1 MIPCSLRGSETFGY
15 AVNLLQSGA
24 ECWNVEDPPAED
36 WVEWN
41 GIFFYKDGMDQFI
54 EWTHKRKNS
63 HYISM
68 IR

>member
-1 MIPCSLRGSETFGY
+1 MIKKSYLYEGERYLSAIGDISEYRKCGS
-15 AVNLLQSGA
+15 
-24 ECWNVEDPPAED
+24 
-36 WVEWN
+36 
-41 GIFFYKDGMDQFI
+41 I

>member
-1 MIPCSLRGSETFGY
+1 MRNSDCGFIIGK
-15 AVNLLQSGA
+15 NLILI
-24 ECWNVEDPPAED
+24 VRYIILLP
-36 WVEWN
+36 
-41 GIFFYKDGMDQFI
+41 K

>member
-1 MIPCSLRGSETFGY
+1 MTQIQKIKRKLIHRSPRLAGLQSLRS
-15 AVNLLQSGA
+15 VNCQS
-24 ECWNVEDPPAED
+24 
-36 WVEWN
+36 
-41 GIFFYKDGMDQFI
+41 I

>member
-1 MIPCSLRGSETFGY
+1 M
-15 AVNLLQSGA
+15 VNEFKLLIRVLFDSGFLQ
-24 ECWNVEDPPAED
+24 
-36 WVEWN
+36 
-41 GIFFYKDGMDQFI
+41 II

>member
-1 MIPCSLRGSETFGY
+1 M
-15 AVNLLQSGA
+15 
-24 ECWNVEDPPAED
+24 NVEHRTFNIERPIR
-36 WVEWN
+36 N
-41 GIFFYKDGMDQFI
+41 RFSQSFFTI

>member
-1 MIPCSLRGSETFGY
+1 MTNDECRMANDGIASLSRF
-15 AVNLLQSGA
+15 
-24 ECWNVEDPPAED
+24 
-36 WVEWN
+36 
-41 GIFFYKDGMDQFI
+41 KI

>member
-1 MIPCSLRGSETFGY
+1 MMDSLRSDLFYKIDRFGY
-15 AVNLLQSGA
+15 SYILHSLIHRF
-24 ECWNVEDPPAED
+24 PL
-36 WVEWN
+36 
-41 GIFFYKDGMDQFI
+41 

>member
-1 MIPCSLRGSETFGY
+1 MF
-15 AVNLLQSGA
+15 VQSGINYGGILEPAGTEPLA
-24 ECWNVEDPPAED
+24 ENRDL
-36 WVEWN
+36 
-41 GIFFYKDGMDQFI
+41 FI

>member
-1 MIPCSLRGSETFGY
+1 MEAFRHRMAYYFVSKVGGNRY
-15 AVNLLQSGA
+15 
-24 ECWNVEDPPAED
+24 
-36 WVEWN
+36 
-41 GIFFYKDGMDQFI
+41 I

>member
-1 MIPCSLRGSETFGY
+1 MIGFWLALVIVFGSTGTW
-15 AVNLLQSGA
+15 AA
-24 ECWNVEDPPAED
+24 EQ
-36 WVEWN
+36 
-41 GIFFYKDGMDQFI
+41 IFI

>member
-1 MIPCSLRGSETFGY
+1 MEKNSNIEIRNPKQCQNPN
-15 AVNLLQSGA
+15 AQNLKQKRHRHQSQI
-24 ECWNVEDPPAED
+24 NFLT
-36 WVEWN
+36 
-41 GIFFYKDGMDQFI
+41 IFVFLSI

>member
-1 MIPCSLRGSETFGY
+1 MLPGLSLAPTTAIDFGRKI
-15 AVNLLQSGA
+15 LS
-24 ECWNVEDPPAED
+24 
-36 WVEWN
+36 
-41 GIFFYKDGMDQFI
+41 K

>member
-1 MIPCSLRGSETFGY
+1 MGNSRIAEFRDSGILGLR
-15 AVNLLQSGA
+15 NLRT
-24 ECWNVEDPPAED
+24 
-36 WVEWN
+36 
-41 GIFFYKDGMDQFI
+41 I

>member
-1 MIPCSLRGSETFGY
+1 MIMLPFIN
-15 AVNLLQSGA
+15 NLSA
-24 ECWNVEDPPAED
+24 NC
-36 WVEWN
+36 
-41 GIFFYKDGMDQFI
+41 GIEGNRSI

>member
-1 MIPCSLRGSETFGY
+1 MSERSETINIQY
-15 AVNLLQSGA
+15 S
-24 ECWNVEDPPAED
+24 
-36 WVEWN
+36 
-41 GIFFYKDGMDQFI
+41 IFNIHFRFCRVGHFTILFI

>member
-1 MIPCSLRGSETFGY
+1 MGY
-15 AVNLLQSGA
+15 RTYRYYRSYRTYRTY
-24 ECWNVEDPPAED
+24 
-36 WVEWN
+36 
-41 GIFFYKDGMDQFI
+41 ISI